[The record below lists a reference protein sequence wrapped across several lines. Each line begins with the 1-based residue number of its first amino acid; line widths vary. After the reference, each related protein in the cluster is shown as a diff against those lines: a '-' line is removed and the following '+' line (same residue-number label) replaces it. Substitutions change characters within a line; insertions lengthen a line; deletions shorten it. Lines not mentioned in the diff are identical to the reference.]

1 MKKCMAFV
9 MIFMMITLVS
19 SMDTPAYAAGMK
31 GEEIRLDTE
40 KDSYKLIVP
49 NFIEHRIVKKYFAG
63 KEYPLDII
71 VVEMPQK
78 NADGAYPIYEI
89 VTTDKKAHNAVSF
102 PRIFGE
108 DFIGVYQEKFA
119 NGSLVYAPKFTLGDK
134 DLKDVIEGN
143 IFTLSFT
150 VYDDDYRSN
159 DLFESPTLYFMFE
172 NKGVPNA
179 AAQET
184 SKAETAIEAKRT
196 ASKVMVNGT
205 KIEFEAYEIA
215 GSNYFKLRDLAQ
227 VMNGTDK
234 QFKVDW
240 DGAKNAI
247 LLTAGEA
254 YTPDGKELTL
264 SDNSSAKMARATS
277 AKVYVNGQEV
287 QFMAYEINNNNYFK
301 LRDIADAINFA
312 VNWDA
317 QANTVGINSSADYT
331 E

>member
-1 MKKCMAFV
+1 MKKCKALV
-9 MIFMMITLVS
+9 MILMMLMLVS
-19 SMDTPAYAAGMK
+19 SIAAPAFAAEMK
-31 GEEIRLDTE
+31 GEEINLD
-40 KDSYKLIVP
+40 KKGSYKLIVP
-49 NFIEHRIVKKYFAG
+49 NVIEHKIIKKSFAG

-150 VYDDDYRSN
+150 VYDDEYRSN

-184 SKAETAIEAKRT
+184 PKSEAATPAKRA
-196 ASKVMVNGT
+196 ASKVMVNG
-205 KIEFEAYEIA
+205 KEIAFEAYEIA

-227 VMNGTDK
+227 VMNGTNK

-240 DGAKNAI
+240 DGAKNDI
-247 LLTAGEA
+247 SLTAGEA
-254 YTPDGKELTL
+254 YTPDGKEFTV
-264 SDNSSAKMARATS
+264 SANSSAMMAKATS

-287 QFMAYEINNNNYFK
+287 QLVAYEINNNNYFK
-301 LRDIADAINFA
+301 LRDIAQATDFA
-312 VNWDA
+312 VTWDA
-317 QANTVGINSSADYT
+317 KANTVGIDSSAGYT